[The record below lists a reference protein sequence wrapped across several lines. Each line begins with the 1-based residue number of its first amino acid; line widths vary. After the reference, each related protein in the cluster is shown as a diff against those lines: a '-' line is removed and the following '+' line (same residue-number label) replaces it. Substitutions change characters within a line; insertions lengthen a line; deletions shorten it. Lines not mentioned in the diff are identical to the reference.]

1 MTDQELNELKRS
13 VPLWRLAEDRI
24 SGLRKQG
31 SEYLACCPFHKD
43 STPSF
48 RIYEKD
54 GIWLFKCF
62 GCSENGNGIQFV
74 QKFDKITFPEAAEK
88 VAAYINFQKT
98 KNRVE
103 QVFRPVVQEADKV
116 TFPLSRLAEPEAALV
131 NSPAARDWLR
141 SRGITLKTAK
151 KLHIGFLQSCKAV
164 NSHHP
169 WMNDG
174 WMLFPSLVG
183 DEVTLLKYRSVK
195 GKKTPD
201 GVEAIM
207 RKKNM
212 DTPLYNFNTIE
223 PFEDVFIV
231 EGEPDAAV
239 MEQAGYPTVGYP
251 NSTFKPR
258 PHERERL
265 LIANRRFLAG
275 DSDEVGRKAMAQLWG
290 ELKATAPATYLIEWP
305 EGCKDANDAFLQVCG
320 GDVTKFQELIER
332 LKNEAISRPPKHFY
346 DIRETLRNVDRTN
359 PMDDP
364 KRLHFPWKP
373 VDEMAVNRPGAV
385 VSSYATATGTGK
397 TSFWQSVTLN
407 EAIVYKS
414 VVVDYSAELSQD
426 EKAQLITAI
435 LNKKDR
441 LKLIEEDYKNAGV
454 LLRDAQYYV
463 GYNPDISK
471 IADILGD
478 GVKNPGILEDAIK
491 YLSADIVILD
501 HLHFF
506 TNMEGQ
512 NATQAEAGAMTRIKN
527 LAVKYNLIFI
537 VIGQSRKANQGQGG
551 KVSGMEDAKGSEAFS
566 STANTTYHLH
576 RDKIKFAEGES
587 PKDAFSNKT
596 DIRLYKCR
604 TKGPGN
610 AYVQLW
616 FEGANGR
623 FSETLPASVI
633 PQNFTRDEED
643 YGQHE

>member
-24 SGLRKQG
+24 PGLRKQG
-31 SEYLACCPFHKD
+31 SEYLARCPFHED

-88 VAAYINFQKT
+88 VAAYVNFQKT

-103 QVFRPVVQEADKV
+103 RVFRPVVQEADKV
-116 TFPLSRLAEPEAALV
+116 TFPLSRLAEPESALV

-141 SRGITLKTAK
+141 SRGITLETAK
-151 KLHIGFLQSCKAV
+151 KLNWGFVQSCKV
-164 NSHHP
+164 INPFHP

-174 WMLFPSLVG
+174 WMLFPSMVG
-183 DEVTLLKYRSVK
+183 DVATLLKYRSVK

-231 EGEPDAAV
+231 EGEPDVAV
-239 MEQAGYPTVGYP
+239 MEQAGYRTVGYY

-275 DSDEVGRKAMAQLWG
+275 DSDEVGRKAMAELWNTM
-290 ELKATAPATYLIEWP
+290 KTATYLIDWP

-320 GDVTKFQELIER
+320 GDVTKFQELVER

-373 VDEMAVNRPGAV
+373 VDEMAVSRPGAV
-385 VSSYATATGTGK
+385 VSSYATSTGTGK
-397 TSFWQSVTLN
+397 TTFWLAVQLN
-407 EAIVYKS
+407 EVIKYNS
-414 VVVDYSAELSQD
+414 VVINYSAELSQD
-426 EKAQLITAI
+426 EVAQLITAI
-435 LNKKDR
+435 LTKKDR
-441 LKLIEEDYKNAGV
+441 LRLTDDDYKLAGTH
-454 LLRDAQYYV
+454 LQNAQYYV
-463 GYNPDISK
+463 GYNPDFSK
-471 IADILGD
+471 IADVLGD
-478 GVKNPGILEDAIK
+478 DKKDGILESAIQ
-491 YLSADIVILD
+491 YLGANIVVLD

-623 FSETLPASVI
+623 FSETLPTAA
-633 PQNFTRDEED
+633 QNFTMDEED